1 MTLDQEIEQ
10 LLAEVRL
17 KKELQ
22 KNGYI
27 HRDSLMTL
35 VLERVRARFE
45 ELGVEIRED

>member
-35 VLERVRARFE
+35 VLERVRAHFK
-45 ELGVEIRED
+45 